1 MPTRP
6 GARVGGGLNNPRS
19 DLDIRERSDRW
30 GRIVH
35 MCPPGGAEGGE
46 HKRAKGTNNAIS
58 YYIKNLIGGRKTLY
72 EIFYIICD

>member
-46 HKRAKGTNNAIS
+46 HKRAKGTNNAIV
-58 YYIKNLIGGRKTLY
+58 YHIN
-72 EIFYIICD
+72 IILLRMKSQKDDIYMIYD